1 MNVIWKFFYMSKYMG
16 LFLLYNFNIF
26 KFFHQFIIILLF
38 TFKIFKFLNFENF
51 SKFLRVKIFK
61 KLFLKNPKKIIILIK
76 LKVKSFSLLYSIRI
90 YMVKLL
96 KNNYNKIKF
105 ISLILLVLHVDIS
118 GIDINDEI
126 FYNNPFI
133 YFIGVIQL
141 IIFGIVS
148 KDE

>member
-1 MNVIWKFFYMSKYMG
+1 MG

-51 SKFLRVKIFK
+51 SKFLRVKVFK

-90 YMVKLL
+90 YMIKLL

>member
-1 MNVIWKFFYMSKYMG
+1 
-16 LFLLYNFNIF
+16 
-26 KFFHQFIIILLF
+26 
-38 TFKIFKFLNFENF
+38 
-51 SKFLRVKIFK
+51 
-61 KLFLKNPKKIIILIK
+61 
-76 LKVKSFSLLYSIRI
+76 
-90 YMVKLL
+90 MVKLL